1 MGYTTQGIRNIA
13 LVGSAGGGKTL
24 LLEALLLEAG
34 AIRNK
39 GNLQRGATVSDFDP
53 QEKRLQHSLDPAI
66 CGFDFDTTHLNLI
79 DTPGYPDFLGRTL
92 SVLEAVEAVAI
103 VVSAAGGVDT
113 LTRRLMEFARE
124 RELCRLIVV
133 NKIDRADARA
143 ADLLEELRG
152 AFGPECLPLDLPAG
166 EGTAVVDC
174 FFCPDGEP
182 RPDADRSDG
191 ASHSAAASRSNGASG
206 SATTARPDATTRST
220 SASSPDGTSRRETD
234 FSSVPAAHT
243 QIVDQVVE
251 LDEDL
256 MALYLEQGAELSP
269 EQLHDPFERALRE
282 GHLIPVCF
290 VSAETGAGVPELLRI
305 FSRLMPNPT
314 EGNAP
319 PFFKGEGA
327 GARPVQVKPD
337 ADKHVVAH
345 VFKTSIDPYVGKL
358 GMVRVHQ
365 GTIRQGSQ
373 LFVGDAR
380 KPIKIAHI
388 LKLMGKDTVE
398 MARAIPG
405 DICAIP
411 KIDELHLDAVL
422 HDSHDEDHYHLKPVS
437 FPPPMLGIAIEPER
451 RGDEQRLADT
461 LHKLMAEDPCVRIEH
476 HPAVNETVIYGMGE
490 LHLRVLLERMTE
502 RYGVHIK
509 TRPPSVPYRE
519 TITRPAAGHCRHKKQ
534 TGGAGQFGEVFLRV
548 EALARGEGFE
558 FVDEVVGGAIPGQ
571 FIPAVEK
578 GVRQVLSEGALAG
591 FPLQDLRVIL
601 YDGKHHPVDSKEV
614 AFASAGRKAFLEAIQ
629 KASPIVLEPV
639 MRVEIT
645 APSTSIG
652 GITGDL
658 ATRRARI
665 SGNNALPGQRATVE
679 ALVPL
684 AEISEYQLRLKALTG
699 GEGAYAMELSHYDPV
714 PARRQQ
720 QLVQAWR
727 PRAEAD

>member
-1 MGYTTQGIRNIA
+1 MGYTTQSIRNIA

-39 GNLQRGATVSDFDP
+39 GSLQRGATVSDFDP

-66 CGFDFDTTHLNLI
+66 CGFDFDNTHINLI

-103 VVSAAGGVDT
+103 VVSASDGVDT
-113 LTRRLMEFARE
+113 LTRRLMEFARD
-124 RELCRLIVV
+124 RQLCRLIVV
-133 NKIDRADARA
+133 NKIDRPDARPA
-143 ADLLEELRG
+143 EVLEKLRA
-152 AFGPECLPLDLPAG
+152 AFGSECLPLDLPSG
-166 EGTAVVDC
+166 EGTSVVDC
-174 FFCPDGEP
+174 YFCPDVSSG
-182 RPDADRSDG
+182 PDAVSRSEGTSSPHAAARSAD
-191 ASHSAAASRSNGASG
+191 ASHSDVASHPDAASRSNG
-206 SATTARPDATTRST
+206 
-220 SASSPDGTSRRETD
+220 TSRPEDDPRQTD

-251 LDEDL
+251 LDETL
-256 MALYLEQGAELSP
+256 MALYLEQGADLSP
-269 EQLHDPFERALRE
+269 EQLHDPFEQALRE

-305 FSRLMPNPT
+305 FARLMPNPT

-327 GARPVQVKPD
+327 GAKPVQVNPD
-337 ADKHVVAH
+337 PDKHVVAH

-358 GMVRVHQ
+358 GMLRVHQ

-373 LFVGDAR
+373 LLVGDAR
-380 KPIKIAHI
+380 KPIKIAHL

-398 MARAIPG
+398 IARAIPG

-411 KIDELHLDAVL
+411 KVDELHLDAVL

-578 GVRQVLSEGALAG
+578 GVRQVLTEGALAG
-591 FPLQDLRVIL
+591 FPLQDLRVIV

-645 APSTSIG
+645 APARSIG
-652 GITGDL
+652 DITGDL

>member
-1 MGYTTQGIRNIA
+1 VPVGSLCVPGALAMGYTTQGIRNIA

-24 LLEALLLEAG
+24 LLEALLLEGG

-39 GNLQRGATVSDFDP
+39 GSLQRGATVSDFDS

-133 NKIDRADARA
+133 NKIDRADARPA
-143 ADLLEELRG
+143 AVLEELRG
-152 AFGPECLPLDLPAG
+152 AFGPECLPLDLPAE
-166 EGTAVVDC
+166 EGASVVDC
-174 FFCPDGEP
+174 FF
-182 RPDADRSDG
+182 RPET
-191 ASHSAAASRSNGASG
+191 ASRSNGASP
-206 SATTARPDATTRST
+206 ATRA
-220 SASSPDGTSRRETD
+220 TD

-305 FSRLMPNPT
+305 FARLMPNPT

-327 GARPVQVKPD
+327 GAQPVQVKPD
-337 ADKHVVAH
+337 PDKHVVAH

-591 FPLQDLRVIL
+591 FPLQDLRVIV

-645 APSTSIG
+645 APSSSIG
-652 GITGDL
+652 DITGDL

-714 PARRQQ
+714 PVRRQQ